1 MTFEGNG
8 DSSFKRPPET
18 NPHYHGNEVRTI
30 FIIGAG
36 VLLVAESIGVT
47 LPLSA
52 GGAVVAA
59 IILAV
64 AGGITN
70 PIQTWTHWANELI
83 AIAGVIIFG
92 TAAVEQYRT
101 GVVFDLSFA
110 FIEGIAF
117 LSLVA
122 LYFTTR
128 TIRFLLLRPHL
139 GK

>member
-1 MTFEGNG
+1 MTYEGNG
-8 DSSFKRPPET
+8 DSSYKRLPET
-18 NPHYHGNEVRTI
+18 NPHYHGNQVRTI
-30 FIIGAG
+30 FIFGAG

-47 LPLSA
+47 LPLSSS
-52 GGAVVAA
+52 GAVIVAVV
-59 IILAV
+59 LAV

-70 PIQTWTHWANELI
+70 PLQTWTHWANEII
-83 AIAGVIIFG
+83 AIAGVIVFG
-92 TAAVEQYRT
+92 TSAVERYRSGT
-101 GVVFDLSFA
+101 VFDLSFV

-139 GK
+139 K